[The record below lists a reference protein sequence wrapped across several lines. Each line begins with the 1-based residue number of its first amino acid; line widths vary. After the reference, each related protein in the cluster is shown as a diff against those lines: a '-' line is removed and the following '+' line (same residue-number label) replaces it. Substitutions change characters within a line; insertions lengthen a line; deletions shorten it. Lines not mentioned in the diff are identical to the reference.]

1 MPTQRI
7 ALGSLRFKRVLL
19 VYGDDASMK
28 SCGIIIIGNEVL
40 QGHIQDTN
48 SRWIARRLTELGFDV
63 KGIFVVGDVVEDVV
77 GILSFLMKLNLD
89 LIFMCG
95 GLGPTPDDKTFEAI
109 AKCFNL
115 KLVENKAVS
124 DDIVRKISLLIER
137 HIVNIEHVNIEQTK
151 WVLKMAHIPEG
162 SIPLKNSLGLAPG
175 IMLPVDERLI
185 FVLPGVP
192 VEMKTIFAEE
202 VEPKLGIGERRV
214 VKEVVLKAEESMFCD
229 LVEKLENQFRR
240 VTIGMYPRYG
250 RMELTIRIVGDEAE
264 ALCVLEEIRKEAEKL
279 CVKVLE

>member
-1 MPTQRI
+1 MPKRRI
-7 ALGSLRFKRVLL
+7 ALGSLRCKRVLL
-19 VYGDDASMK
+19 VHGDDASMK

-63 KGIFVVGDVVEDVV
+63 KGIFVVGDVVEDIVDT
-77 GILSFLMKLNLD
+77 LSFLMKLNLD
-89 LIFMCG
+89 LIFLCG
-95 GLGPTPDDKTFEAI
+95 GLGPTPDDKTVEAI

-115 KLVENKAVS
+115 KLVEDKAVS
-124 DDIVRKISLLIER
+124 DDIFRKISFLKERQIVDIEP
-137 HIVNIEHVNIEQTK
+137 TK
-151 WVLKMAHIPEG
+151 WILKMSHIPEG
-162 SIPLKNSLGLAPG
+162 STPLKNSLGLAPG
-175 IMLPVDERLI
+175 IMLSVDERLI

-229 LVEKLENQFRR
+229 LVEKLENQHKRI
-240 VTIGMYPRYG
+240 TIGMYPRYG
-250 RMELTIRIVGDEAE
+250 RMELTIRIVGNEAE
-264 ALCVLEEIRKEAEKL
+264 ALSVLEEIKKEAEKL
-279 CVKVLE
+279 GVKVF

>member
-1 MPTQRI
+1 
-7 ALGSLRFKRVLL
+7 
-19 VYGDDASMK
+19 MK

-63 KGIFVVGDVVEDVV
+63 KGIFVVGDVVEDIV
-77 GILSFLMKLNLD
+77 GTLSSLMKLNLD

-95 GLGPTPDDKTFEAI
+95 GLGPTPDDKTVEAV
-109 AKCFNL
+109 AKCLNL
-115 KLVENKAVS
+115 KLVEDKTVS
-124 DDIVRKISLLIER
+124 DYISRKISFLIER
-137 HIVNIEHVNIEQTK
+137 HIVDIEHVDIERTK
-151 WVLKMAHIPEG
+151 WILKMAHIPEG
-162 SIPLKNSLGLAPG
+162 SISLKNSLGFAPG
-175 IMLPVDERLI
+175 IMLSVNARLI

-202 VEPKLGIGERRV
+202 VEPKLGIGEKRV

-229 LVEKLENQFRR
+229 LVEKLENQYRR

-250 RMELTIRIVGDEAE
+250 RMEVTIRIVGDEAE
-264 ALCVLEEIRKEAEKL
+264 ALSVLDEIKKEAEKL
-279 CVKVLE
+279 GVKIS